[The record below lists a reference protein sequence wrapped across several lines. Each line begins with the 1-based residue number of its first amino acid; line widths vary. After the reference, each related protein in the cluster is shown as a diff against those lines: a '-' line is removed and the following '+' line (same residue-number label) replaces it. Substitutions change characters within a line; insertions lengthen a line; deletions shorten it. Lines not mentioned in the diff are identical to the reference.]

1 LCEITD
7 LKWIGVEDDSEDHIA
22 NLACNN
28 YKMKKSCIES
38 VVHEVYCAEMKKVKR
53 EMLKEDCTEEFAN
66 ALQEVYIT
74 KVEALELLHLQ
85 LGHLPYQ
92 RIERMLQLGVLTGIN
107 LDKKLLHQL
116 VRQKCDICIRA
127 KATDSAHTGSL
138 PVPDA
143 AWRRFSTDLS
153 AKFNTMSIHGNYYQ
167 MAIIDVK
174 TKYVWDY
181 YLETKDQV
189 FEKIQKWLEKEIKL
203 LRGRDPIGI

>member
-1 LCEITD
+1 
-7 LKWIGVEDDSEDHIA
+7 
-22 NLACNN
+22 
-28 YKMKKSCIES
+28 
-38 VVHEVYCAEMKKVKR
+38 
-53 EMLKEDCTEEFAN
+53 
-66 ALQEVYIT
+66 
-74 KVEALELLHLQ
+74 
-85 LGHLPYQ
+85 
-92 RIERMLQLGVLTGIN
+92 MLQLDVLTGIN

-138 PVPDA
+138 PVPDE

-181 YLETKDQV
+181 YEPGSEGSSPREDTGMVRERERDQ
-189 FEKIQKWLEKEIKL
+189 ITS
-203 LRGRDPIGI
+203 G

>member
-1 LCEITD
+1 ME
-7 LKWIGVEDDSEDHIA
+7 
-22 NLACNN
+22 
-28 YKMKKSCIES
+28 
-38 VVHEVYCAEMKKVKR
+38 KVKR
-53 EMLKEDCTEEFAN
+53 EMLKADCTEEFAN

-92 RIERMLQLGVLTGIN
+92 RIERMLQLGVRTGNN
-107 LDKKLLHQL
+107 LDKKLLQQL

-127 KATDSAHTGSL
+127 KTSDSAHTGSL
-138 PVPDA
+138 PVPDE

-153 AKFNTMSIHGNYYQ
+153 AKFNTMPIHGNYYQ

-174 TKYVWDY
+174 TKYIWDY

-189 FEKIQKWLEKEIKL
+189 FEKIQEWLEKKIKL
-203 LRGRDPIGI
+203 LRGRDPSGFEAVLFSDMGEVAMQISCTRMYKICARSLTSSG

>member
-1 LCEITD
+1 
-7 LKWIGVEDDSEDHIA
+7 
-22 NLACNN
+22 
-28 YKMKKSCIES
+28 
-38 VVHEVYCAEMKKVKR
+38 
-53 EMLKEDCTEEFAN
+53 
-66 ALQEVYIT
+66 
-74 KVEALELLHLQ
+74 
-85 LGHLPYQ
+85 
-92 RIERMLQLGVLTGIN
+92 MLQLGVLTGID
-107 LDKKLLHQL
+107 LDKMLLHQL

-138 PVPDA
+138 PVPDE

-189 FEKIQKWLEKEIKL
+189 FEKIQEWLEKEIKL
-203 LRGRDPIGI
+203 LRGRDPSGFEVVLFSDMGEAKSSRVEELCSQYGVRRETTTGYSPAHNAFVERWF